1 MIPTFKTSSLAV
13 SVVDEQAANET
24 SIVAIIS
31 RAKNFLNPLFIF
43 FSFFLFNSRL

>member
-1 MIPTFKTSSLAV
+1 MA
-13 SVVDEQAANET
+13 
-24 SIVAIIS
+24 AIIS